1 MPALII
7 IFCIALFIALLLSTK
22 IILRIKYEETLVV
35 YLRILFVKI
44 RLYPKKEKKK
54 RYPHSMSRRKARK
67 IRKSLTKKK
76 KSVKKKDKEKS
87 KEKSKKEDKYDIL
100 SIISIITT
108 FVKNFLK
115 MFVKSAR
122 IKTSKLH
129 IIVAS
134 ENAAKTAIL
143 FGAVTQATNVLF
155 PLLDSIKTFKKL
167 PKGKDLS
174 VETDFLVDKPSI
186 KADITIY
193 IRVGGILKAAIVAGL
208 KAFKKAVADQL
219 KEFENKR

>member
-7 IFCIALFIALLLSTK
+7 IFCIALVIALLLSTK
-22 IILRIKYEETLVV
+22 VILRIKYEDKLNV

-44 RLYPKKEKKK
+44 QLHPKKEKKK
-54 RYPHSMSRRKARK
+54 RYPQSMSRRKARK
-67 IRKSLTKKK
+67 IKESLSKKKTKPKKK
-76 KSVKKKDKEKS
+76 KTSTKEEKKE
-87 KEKSKKEDKYDIL
+87 KEDKYDIL

-115 MFVKSAR
+115 MFVHSAR
-122 IKTSKLH
+122 IKSKRLQ
-129 IIVAS
+129 ITVAS

-143 FGAVTQATNVLF
+143 YTAVTQATNVLF
-155 PLLDSIKTFKKL
+155 PMLDEIKTFKKL
-167 PKGKDLS
+167 PEGKELS
-174 VETDFLVDKPSI
+174 VEADFLSEKPTV

-193 IRVGGILKAAIVAGL
+193 VRVGGILKALLGAAA

-219 KEFENKR
+219 KKFENKR